1 MAQSPLLNPHRKA
14 MKKRSLVLITVDC
27 LRADHVGFLGYSR
40 PVTPNLDALAG
51 SSVIFSDAIVTGA
64 PTYFSFP
71 GILASRYP
79 LALGRD
85 VLGIAP
91 HEPTLPTVLQ
101 DAGYSTAAFLAANPY
116 LRRRFGYD
124 QGFDSFHD
132 FLDSGIGS
140 EPMPVDSA
148 AVGRLS
154 KLNRLIQNASRR
166 SSLATKGYD
175 ELYFWYCQ
183 WVSARE
189 GLPMD
194 ALRRYP
200 AANVMVDQAASW
212 LSSVGEQPFL
222 LWLHLMDPHHP
233 YYPPEESLASLGA
246 LHITARR
253 ARILNSFWNRWDI
266 GPQRFKRY
274 QAEIL
279 SLYDAGV
286 HWVDKQISR
295 LVGILQQSQRWDE
308 TVFVVTADHGEAFL
322 EHGDRYHSP
331 TSLPEHL
338 VHVPLLLRAPG
349 LAARRFSQGPF
360 SLIHLAP
367 TLLEAVGVL
376 SPDSFQ
382 GRSYWEQI
390 SAGNWRG
397 EAAITEC
404 IDGCCNPM
412 RPDDRMRP
420 RLMAVRDQ
428 EFKLVINFRESQD
441 YLYDLKNDPGEGSP
455 LPSGIRTR
463 ERAGLFQVAQRHL
476 QQSGNEQK
484 IDLRL
489 GALLREL
496 QQSARMTGA
505 TPASPLAD
513 EARWTSISSGGAQS

>member
-1 MAQSPLLNPHRKA
+1 
-14 MKKRSLVLITVDC
+14 MKKRSLVLVTVDC

-40 PVTPNLDALAG
+40 PVTPNLDALAEN
-51 SSVIFSDAIVTGA
+51 SAIFSDAIVAGA

-101 DAGYSTAAFLAANPY
+101 DAGYATAAFLAANPY
-116 LRRRFGYD
+116 LSRRFGYD
-124 QGFDSFHD
+124 QGFHTFHD
-132 FLDSGIGS
+132 FLDSEIGR
-140 EPMPVDSA
+140 EPVSADPA

-154 KLNRLIQNASRR
+154 KLNRLMQNAARR
-166 SSLATKGYD
+166 NGLATKGYD

-189 GLPMD
+189 SVPMD
-194 ALRRYP
+194 KLRRYP

-212 LSSVGEQPFL
+212 LSTVGEQPFL

-233 YYPPEESLASLGA
+233 YYPPEESLAALG
-246 LHITARR
+246 LPHITARR
-253 ARILNSFWNRWDI
+253 ARMLNSFWNRWDI
-266 GPQRFKRY
+266 GPRRFERY
-274 QAEIL
+274 RNEII

-295 LVGILQQSQRWDE
+295 LIGILQTLQRWDE
-308 TVFVVTADHGEAFL
+308 TVFVLTADHGEAFL

-338 VHVPLLLRAPG
+338 IRVPLLLRAPELTG
-349 LAARRFSQGPF
+349 RRFSQGPF

-367 TLLEAVGVL
+367 TLLEAVSVS
-376 SPDSFQ
+376 SPDGFQ
-382 GRSYWEQI
+382 GRSCWEQI

-397 EAAITEC
+397 EPAITEC

-428 EFKLVINFRESQD
+428 ELKLVINFSEKRD
-441 YLYDLKNDPGEGSP
+441 YLYDLKNDPRECSP
-455 LPSGIRTR
+455 LPASVRAR

-476 QQSGNEQK
+476 QTSGSGQK

-489 GALLREL
+489 SALLREL
-496 QQSARMTGA
+496 QQSAKMTGA
-505 TPASPLAD
+505 TTASPMAG
-513 EARWTSISSGGAQS
+513 EERWASISSGGAQS

>member
-1 MAQSPLLNPHRKA
+1 
-14 MKKRSLVLITVDC
+14 MKKRSLVLVTVDC

-40 PVTPNLDALAG
+40 PVTPNLDALAEN
-51 SSVIFSDAIVTGA
+51 SVVFSDAIVAGA
-64 PTYFSFP
+64 PTYFSLP
-71 GILASRYP
+71 AILASRFP

-91 HEPTLPTVLQ
+91 LEPTLPKVLQ
-101 DAGYSTAAFLAANPY
+101 DAGYATAAFLAANPY
-116 LRRRFGYD
+116 LSRRFGYD
-124 QGFDSFHD
+124 QGFDTFRD
-132 FLDSGIGS
+132 FLDSEIGS
-140 EPMPVDSA
+140 EPMPPHPSTQGA
-148 AVGRLS
+148 LS
-154 KLNRLIQNASRR
+154 KLNRLIQNSSRR
-166 SSLATKGYD
+166 NGLATRAYD

-194 ALRRYP
+194 TLRRYP
-200 AANVMVDQAASW
+200 AANVMVDQAQSW
-212 LSSVGEQPFL
+212 LRSVGEQPFF

-233 YYPPEESLASLGA
+233 YYPPAESLAALGSP
-246 LHITARR
+246 ITARR
-253 ARILNSFWNRWDI
+253 ARILNSFWNRWDL

-274 QAEIL
+274 QPEIL

-286 HWVDKQISR
+286 YWVDQQLAR
-295 LVGILQQSQRWDE
+295 LVEILKHARRWEE

-338 VHVPLLLRAPG
+338 IHVPLLLRAPG

-367 TLLEAVGVL
+367 TLLDATGVS

-382 GRSYWEQI
+382 GRSCWEQI

-397 EAAITEC
+397 EPAITEC

-428 EFKLVINFRESQD
+428 EFKLVINFRETQD
-441 YLYDLKNDPGEGSP
+441 SLYDLKNDPGECSP
-455 LPSGIRTR
+455 LPPGIRTR
-463 ERAGLFQVAQRHL
+463 ERARLFQVARKHL
-476 QQSGNEQK
+476 QETGGGQK
-484 IDLRL
+484 TDLRL

-496 QQSARMTGA
+496 RQSVRMTGD
-505 TPASPLAD
+505 TPASPTVD
-513 EARWTSISSGGAQS
+513 EARWTTISSGGAPR